1 MNKMIRMKIKNNP
14 DGSIKQM
21 IDRIWEENENIYIYI
36 YDYGATSEIIYKHLD
51 DTNEYLIQDI
61 KN

>member
-1 MNKMIRMKIKNNP
+1 
-14 DGSIKQM
+14 M
-21 IDRIWEENENIYIYI
+21 IDRIWEENEDIF
-36 YDYGATSEIIYKHLD
+36 DYGATSEIIYKHLD

>member
-1 MNKMIRMKIKNNP
+1 
-14 DGSIKQM
+14 M

>member
-21 IDRIWEENENIYIYI
+21 IDRIWEENENIYIYMI
-36 YDYGATSEIIYKHLD
+36 MVQLQK
-51 DTNEYLIQDI
+51 
-61 KN
+61 